1 MTPVP
6 PPPAPSPV
14 PSPRERAG
22 DAALDDLPARAPV
35 EVLLLLASPE
45 HHYFGRPR
53 DGSPRP
59 PSPALERVEVVAGL
73 GVVGDRFFG
82 RAAHMDAAVTLMA
95 VESLQGVAADL
106 GLATDADPLGGLDPR
121 LPRRNVVLRGAP
133 VDALVGR
140 DLALDCRA
148 SGGGVVRLAGR
159 RPAAPCAWMDEV
171 LAPGAHPALRG
182 RGGLR
187 CLPTTSGALVVGR
200 AELRTAE
207 PVHPASA
214 GTPVLR
220 RGRLP

>member
-1 MTPVP
+1 MRT
-6 PPPAPSPV
+6 
-14 PSPRERAG
+14 
-22 DAALDDLPARAPV
+22 PV
-35 EVLLLLASPE
+35 EVLWLLASPE

-53 DGSPRP
+53 DGAPHPVSTAR
-59 PSPALERVEVVAGL
+59 ERVDVVAGK

-95 VESLQGVAADL
+95 VESLERVAADL
-106 GLATDADPLGGLDPR
+106 GLATDADPLGGFDPR
-121 LPRRNVVLRGAP
+121 RPRRNVVLRGAP

-148 SGGGVVRLAGR
+148 GGGGVVRFAGR

-187 CLPTTSGALVVGR
+187 CVPTTSGALVVGS

-207 PVHPASA
+207 PVDPASA
-214 GTPVLR
+214 GVPVLR